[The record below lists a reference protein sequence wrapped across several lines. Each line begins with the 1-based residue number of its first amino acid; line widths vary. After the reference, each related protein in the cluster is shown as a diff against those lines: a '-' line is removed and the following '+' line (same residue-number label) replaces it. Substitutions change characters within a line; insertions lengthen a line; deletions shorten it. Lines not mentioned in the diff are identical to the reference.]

1 MSDRLPKSPAEVA
14 TPKAKAK
21 GTKRPRGPTAAQAA
35 LEGEV
40 FEEDGVDWKV
50 LAVVW
55 DADEE
60 EVVVWYYDVEM
71 AADGDLSEDEMDLA
85 RTEGL
90 DLGPLECSSV
100 TEVKGW
106 IRAARSGR

>member
-1 MSDRLPKSPAEVA
+1 M
-14 TPKAKAK
+14 
-21 GTKRPRGPTAAQAA
+21 
-35 LEGEV
+35 
-40 FEEDGVDWKV
+40 
-50 LAVVW
+50 VW

-90 DLGPLECSSV
+90 DLRPLECSSA

>member
-1 MSDRLPKSPAEVA
+1 M
-14 TPKAKAK
+14 
-21 GTKRPRGPTAAQAA
+21 
-35 LEGEV
+35 EGL

-71 AADGDLSEDEMDLA
+71 AADGDLSEGEMDLA

-90 DLGPLECSSV
+90 DLGPLECSGV

-106 IRAARSGR
+106 IWAARSGR